1 MYLIILLVILVILF
15 FIVIFLAMQFFNII
29 FRGYAPFISTR
40 SQVIE
45 KILAEINLQPGDKVY
60 ELGCGRAG
68 FLRAICDKFPEVEAI
83 GVENA
88 LGPYFL
94 ARVQTAVLNK
104 KIKIIRKN
112 LFNVNLNDAD
122 LIYCYLNLK
131 TMTLLKEKFSR
142 ECKPGTIIISYQFPM
157 NDLVSAKVIQSE
169 KDKIYF
175 YKI

>member
-1 MYLIILLVILVILF
+1 MYLIILLCILAILF
-15 FIVIFLAMQFFNII
+15 FIGIFLGTQFFNII

-40 SQVIE
+40 PQIIK
-45 KILAEINLQPGDKVY
+45 KILTEINLQQGNKVY
-60 ELGCGRAG
+60 ELGCGSAG
-68 FLRAICDKFPEVEAI
+68 FLRAICDKFPEAEAI

-88 LGPYFL
+88 IWPYFL
-94 ARVQTAVLNK
+94 ARVQTAIFNK

-112 LFNVNLNDAD
+112 LFNVNLSDAD

-131 TMTLLKEKFSR
+131 TMEMLKEKFNK
-142 ECKPGTIIISYQFPM
+142 ECKQGTIIVSYQFPLH
-157 NDLVSAKVIQSE
+157 NFNPTKVVQSE